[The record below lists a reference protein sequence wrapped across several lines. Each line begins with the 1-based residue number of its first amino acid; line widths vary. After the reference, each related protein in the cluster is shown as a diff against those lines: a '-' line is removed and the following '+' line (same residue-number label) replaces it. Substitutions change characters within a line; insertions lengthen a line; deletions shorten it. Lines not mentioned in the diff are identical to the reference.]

1 MSDGAASQEA
11 TDAYVFT
18 AATVQGKSVSQVCI
32 RRGRDSIR
40 FRTGAFRGDLGRVR
54 ETILAVRGPRAA
66 LDEVVKV
73 LKRSLATADPEL
85 AVSKKARGSIGRTF
99 ANFWTGLPPGFL
111 QRGYAALKPLSARL
125 TARLLAMHEHYL
137 PNQQRG
143 EPVHAR
149 GGSRALGC
157 VTPTAPGQKHFY
169 TENRSRRGTFKP
181 SADQLVDIR
190 ALCEHLA
197 SCTGRDWARMMPWV
211 DFMLSFPGQTPQ
223 QWHQDGESSL
233 LGFVVVLTAGRAPEF
248 APYVGSNYRSMRTH
262 EQREEFLRS
271 AWKAAQGCP
280 EGGES
285 TLGPLQAG
293 GCVATHTAHI
303 HRQPPPPASGLVYVF
318 SELRLAET
326 GLHVFPDIQDGKLI
340 GKYLK
345 HADTGL
351 IIPLDLASGIVVV
364 KTDPKFDARHLD
376 MNDGAELAELSA
388 QIDELRVDHKTVNN
402 IKKANKRN
410 VDGDGEEF
418 VKKAKLQSCCK
429 ELVFKQHNSSE
440 SLIDSNHTQSSSL
453 IESDHTKKSSTVS
466 YCVSNHYFR
475 E

>member
-1 MSDGAASQEA
+1 MPA
-11 TDAYVFT
+11 
-18 AATVQGKSVSQVCI
+18 
-32 RRGRDSIR
+32 
-40 FRTGAFRGDLGRVR
+40 
-54 ETILAVRGPRAA
+54 LALLPEAA
-66 LDEVVKV
+66 LLVLVVAGAEV
-73 LKRSLATADPEL
+73 
-85 AVSKKARGSIGRTF
+85 
-99 ANFWTGLPPGFL
+99 N
-111 QRGYAALKPLSARL
+111 
-125 TARLLAMHEHYL
+125 
-137 PNQQRG
+137 
-143 EPVHAR
+143 
-149 GGSRALGC
+149 
-157 VTPTAPGQKHFY
+157 
-169 TENRSRRGTFKP
+169 
-181 SADQLVDIR
+181 
-190 ALCEHLA
+190 
-197 SCTGRDWARMMPWV
+197 
-211 DFMLSFPGQTPQ
+211 
-223 QWHQDGESSL
+223 
-233 LGFVVVLTAGRAPEF
+233 
-248 APYVGSNYRSMRTH
+248 
-262 EQREEFLRS
+262 
-271 AWKAAQGCP
+271 
-280 EGGES
+280 
-285 TLGPLQAG
+285 
-293 GCVATHTAHI
+293 
-303 HRQPPPPASGLVYVF
+303 VF

-326 GLHVFPDIQDGKLI
+326 GLHVFPDILDGKLI

-466 YCVSNHYFR
+466 YCVSNRYFR